1 MFVTSESLVSH
12 ATVLVSSALCYI
24 FRGTHLMLTGTL
36 FRTGVHVRSLHAWCF
51 QLNLRKHVQPQK
63 RRGRPTGS
71 MNGRPVQLKK
81 KKSGPYRQ
89 KRGRGWLQH
98 RGRVGRKQEWLTVPT
113 QRPTVAG
120 LKKFGPA
127 ILDCVF
133 KARSGKQFN

>member
-1 MFVTSESLVSH
+1 
-12 ATVLVSSALCYI
+12 
-24 FRGTHLMLTGTL
+24 
-36 FRTGVHVRSLHAWCF
+36 
-51 QLNLRKHVQPQK
+51 
-63 RRGRPTGS
+63 
-71 MNGRPVQLKK
+71 MNGRLVQLKKKK

-89 KRGRGWLQH
+89 KHGREWLQH
-98 RGRVGRKQEWLTVPT
+98 RGRVGRKQGWLTVPT